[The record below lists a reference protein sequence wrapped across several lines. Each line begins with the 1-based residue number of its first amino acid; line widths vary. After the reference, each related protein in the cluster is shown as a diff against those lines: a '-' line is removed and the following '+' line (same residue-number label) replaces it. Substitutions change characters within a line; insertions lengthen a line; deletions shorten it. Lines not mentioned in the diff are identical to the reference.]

1 MNTLNQQQNAW
12 ECALATRRRLIYFFF
27 FVFLPFTTNIQAG
40 TVDDVTSPDTITF
53 GVVPQQSASKLARL
67 WTPFFEQLSSATG
80 YRIEFKTAP
89 DIPEFEQRLA
99 DGEYDMAYMNPYHY
113 TVFHKHPG
121 YQAFAREKDKL
132 LKGILVVRTDSTYK
146 DLDDLTGKTLAFPS
160 PAAFAASMVSRAG
173 LQNRSIPF
181 EAKYVSSHDSVYL
194 SVARG
199 LYPAGGGVIRTFNN
213 LKNDIRKQLR
223 ILWTSPGYT
232 PHAFAAHPRLDSSA
246 VSAIQTGMVQLDQT
260 AEGRALLENLE
271 LNGIAQASDEEW
283 NDIRSLN
290 LQTMGNLIPAA
301 SRQ

>member
-1 MNTLNQQQNAW
+1 MQA
-12 ECALATRRRLIYFFF
+12 AT
-27 FVFLPFTTNIQAG
+27 A
-40 TVDDVTSPDTITF
+40 DDATIPDTITF
-53 GVVPQQSASKLARL
+53 GIVPQQSASKLASL
-67 WTPFFEQLSSATG
+67 WTPFFMKLSAVTG
-80 YRIEFKTAP
+80 YRIEFRTAP
-89 DIPEFEQRLA
+89 DIPEFERRLA
-99 DGEYDMAYMNPYHY
+99 NGEYDMAYMNPYHY
-113 TVFHKHPG
+113 TVFHEHPG

-132 LKGILVVRTDSTYK
+132 LRGILVVRTDSAYK
-146 DLDDLTGKTLAFPS
+146 DLGDLSGKTIALPS
-160 PAAFAASMVSRAG
+160 PAAFAASIITTAT

-194 SVARG
+194 GVAKG

-213 LKNDIRKQLR
+213 LENDIRKQLR

-232 PHAFAAHPRLDSSA
+232 PHAFAAHPRVDSSA

-290 LQTMGNLIPAA
+290 LQTLGNLIPAA